1 MSTVSIYLLEQ
12 QMQGMTKQLYAE
24 MDHTRKIRLAQH
36 NQSRP
41 AARTLWQIGRLR
53 FVWAPR

>member
-1 MSTVSIYLLEQ
+1 
-12 QMQGMTKQLYAE
+12 MTKQLYAD
-24 MDHTRKIRLAQH
+24 MDHARNIQLAQH
-36 NQSRP
+36 EHSRP

>member
-1 MSTVSIYLLEQ
+1 MSTASIYLLEQ

-24 MDHTRKIRLAQH
+24 IDHAHNIRLAQH
-36 NQSRP
+36 ENRRP

>member
-12 QMQGMTKQLYAE
+12 QMQGMTKQLYAGL
-24 MDHTRKIRLAQH
+24 DHARNIQLAQH
-36 NQSRP
+36 AQSRP